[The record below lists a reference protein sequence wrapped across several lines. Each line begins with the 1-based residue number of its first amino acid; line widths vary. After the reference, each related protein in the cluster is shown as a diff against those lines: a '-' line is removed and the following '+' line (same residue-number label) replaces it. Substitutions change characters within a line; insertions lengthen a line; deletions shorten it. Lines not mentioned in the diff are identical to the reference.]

1 MLWRLAIVGFP
12 FIVLLLIPGL
22 MYGRSLISI
31 TRKIREEY
39 KEAGSI
45 AEQAISL
52 VRTVYA
58 FGSETKLIAKF
69 SAALEG
75 SMKLGV
81 TVRKRRLIEVADDED
96 DSDVEI
102 TPPPTQAT
110 TLRKQST
117 CGTGQALKSKKPM
130 IQSTLD
136 GGIGSSSTA
145 TKRKTKTKS
154 IHFTIRGGRKSS
166 RLTQSNGK
174 KNKKIQEEQLDSEGE
189 FEEDEMEKEMENEKE
204 GRQWSDVWPHF
215 TKIRNSNGEEK
226 AKCNYC
232 KNDYAWSSHGHGTS
246 G

>member
-31 TRKIREEY
+31 TRKIRVEY

-96 DSDVEI
+96 DSDRSRGRERRVSTSQLPSVGACVDED
-102 TPPPTQAT
+102 
-110 TLRKQST
+110 QSPAGLYRQGL
-117 CGTGQALKSKKPM
+117 CKSR
-130 IQSTLD
+130 I
-136 GGIGSSSTA
+136 GIG
-145 TKRKTKTKS
+145 
-154 IHFTIRGGRKSS
+154 
-166 RLTQSNGK
+166 
-174 KNKKIQEEQLDSEGE
+174 QL
-189 FEEDEMEKEMENEKE
+189 F
-204 GRQWSDVWPHF
+204 
-215 TKIRNSNGEEK
+215 
-226 AKCNYC
+226 
-232 KNDYAWSSHGHGTS
+232 
-246 G
+246 

>member
-1 MLWRLAIVGFP
+1 MAFIMLWKLAIVGFP

-81 TVRKRRLIEVADDED
+81 TV
-96 DSDVEI
+96 
-102 TPPPTQAT
+102 
-110 TLRKQST
+110 
-117 CGTGQALKSKKPM
+117 
-130 IQSTLD
+130 
-136 GGIGSSSTA
+136 
-145 TKRKTKTKS
+145 
-154 IHFTIRGGRKSS
+154 
-166 RLTQSNGK
+166 
-174 KNKKIQEEQLDSEGE
+174 
-189 FEEDEMEKEMENEKE
+189 
-204 GRQWSDVWPHF
+204 
-215 TKIRNSNGEEK
+215 
-226 AKCNYC
+226 
-232 KNDYAWSSHGHGTS
+232 
-246 G
+246 